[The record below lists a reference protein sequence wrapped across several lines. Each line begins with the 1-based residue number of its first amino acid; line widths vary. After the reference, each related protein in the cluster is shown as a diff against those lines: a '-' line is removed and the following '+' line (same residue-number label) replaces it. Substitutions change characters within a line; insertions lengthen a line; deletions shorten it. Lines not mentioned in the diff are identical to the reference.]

1 MRSDGPSSAELSVLK
16 SDLLIAGIMLGTGLY
31 SEGIGAI
38 QSLPL
43 VVVAIGLLL
52 GVAVFLAE
60 HDVVPGLFPEVAT
73 VAALLVAVAV
83 GVGFVVVVGNPTD
96 LVAAAALTGGGLGVL
111 LYRTVFGLVRPV
123 PAYRL
128 KKQE

>member
-1 MRSDGPSSAELSVLK
+1 MRSDGLSSDELSVLK

-31 SEGIGAI
+31 SDGVGAT
-38 QSLPL
+38 QSLPA
-43 VVVAIGLLL
+43 VAVSIGGLLA
-52 GVAVFLAE
+52 VAVFLAE

-83 GVGFVVVVGNPTD
+83 GVGFVVVVGYPERP
-96 LVAAAALTGGGLGVL
+96 VAAAALTGGGLGVL
-111 LYRTVFGLVRPV
+111 LYRTLFGLVRPV

-128 KKQE
+128 EKQE